1 MNSQSMD
8 TRKKTGKLLFE
19 IGILI
24 ISITVVV
31 GAGVYQA
38 ILNNWRVDSNG
49 ELFFQAFIQA
59 GNTLRITYL
68 NQQSLYIQVL
78 SVFFSFLGNK
88 EELVLIINLIL
99 QIWGIIFIFYGTK
112 INCSYI
118 LSLMILFLSIISSI
132 AFYPITIDTPMHF
145 IWASCGFIF
154 CICQLI
160 SSQMKGKYFKYLFI
174 GFIIGICCYVDLA
187 AIFLFVSLLFML
199 MISDGYSIKEKGLQL
214 LGYLLSVIFSY
225 SIMFYLWNNLSFNY
239 QHFLQWINERLSVF
253 SSKTNLYGYISI
265 CILLILSVVFSLF
278 KLQLK
283 ADADTESELAEE
295 IITSNETATVE
306 KVPEN
311 VHTSVDVS
319 INTENN
325 NESDNNIEPEVMKP
339 INFIPNPLPL
349 PKKHVKKE
357 MNYAFEPSSDMM
369 HYDYNNYRF
378 DDDYDLKDIKKRA
391 E

>member
-31 GAGVYQA
+31 GAGIYQA
-38 ILNNWRVDSNG
+38 ILNNLRVVSNG

-59 GNTLRITYL
+59 GNTFRITYL

-311 VHTSVDVS
+311 VHTSVEVS

-378 DDDYDLKDIKKRA
+378 DDDYDLKDI
-391 E
+391 

>member
-24 ISITVVV
+24 ISITIVV

-38 ILNNWRVDSNG
+38 ILNNWRVVSNG

-59 GNTLRITYL
+59 GNTLHITYL
-68 NQQSLYIQVL
+68 DQQNLYIQVL

-99 QIWGIIFIFYGTK
+99 QILGIVFIFYGSK
-112 INCSYI
+112 INCSYM
-118 LSLMILFLSIISSI
+118 LSLMILFFSIISSI
-132 AFYPITIDTPMHF
+132 AFYPINIDTSMHF
-145 IWASCGFIF
+145 IWLSCGFVF
-154 CICQLI
+154 WICQLI
-160 SSQMKGKYFKYLFI
+160 SSHIKGKYFKYLFI
-174 GFIIGICCYVDLA
+174 GSIIGVCCYVDLA
-187 AIFLFVSLLFML
+187 AIFLFVSLFFM
-199 MISDGYSIKEKGLQL
+199 MIITDRYSIKEKRFQL
-214 LGYLLSVIFSY
+214 PGYLISVIFSY

-239 QHFLQWINERLSVF
+239 QCLLQWINERLSVF
-253 SSKTNLYGYISI
+253 TSKTNLYGYISI

-278 KLQLK
+278 KLQIK

-311 VHTSVDVS
+311 VHTSVEVS
-319 INTENN
+319 ISTDNN
-325 NESDNNIEPEVMKP
+325 NELDNNIEPEVMKP

-378 DDDYDLKDIKKRA
+378 DDDYDLKDI
-391 E
+391 

>member
-1 MNSQSMD
+1 
-8 TRKKTGKLLFE
+8 
-19 IGILI
+19 
-24 ISITVVV
+24 
-31 GAGVYQA
+31 
-38 ILNNWRVDSNG
+38 
-49 ELFFQAFIQA
+49 
-59 GNTLRITYL
+59 
-68 NQQSLYIQVL
+68 
-78 SVFFSFLGNK
+78 
-88 EELVLIINLIL
+88 
-99 QIWGIIFIFYGTK
+99 
-112 INCSYI
+112 
-118 LSLMILFLSIISSI
+118 
-132 AFYPITIDTPMHF
+132 
-145 IWASCGFIF
+145 
-154 CICQLI
+154 
-160 SSQMKGKYFKYLFI
+160 
-174 GFIIGICCYVDLA
+174 
-187 AIFLFVSLLFML
+187 ML

-253 SSKTNLYGYISI
+253 SSKTYLYGYISI

-311 VHTSVDVS
+311 VHTSVEVS

-378 DDDYDLKDIKKRA
+378 DDDYDLKDI
-391 E
+391 

>member
-31 GAGVYQA
+31 GAGIYQA
-38 ILNNWRVDSNG
+38 ILNNWRVVSNG

-160 SSQMKGKYFKYLFI
+160 SSQMKGKYFKYLLI

-253 SSKTNLYGYISI
+253 TSKTNLYGYISI

-378 DDDYDLKDIKKRA
+378 DDDYDLKDI
-391 E
+391 

>member
-31 GAGVYQA
+31 GAGIYQA
-38 ILNNWRVDSNG
+38 ILNNWRVVSNG

-174 GFIIGICCYVDLA
+174 GFIIGIGCYVDLA
-187 AIFLFVSLLFML
+187 VIFLFVSLLFML

-378 DDDYDLKDIKKRA
+378 DDDYDLKDI
-391 E
+391 

>member
-19 IGILI
+19 IGFLI
-24 ISITVVV
+24 ISITIVV

-59 GNTLRITYL
+59 GNSLRITYL

-99 QIWGIIFIFYGTK
+99 QILGIVFIFYGTK

-118 LSLMILFLSIISSI
+118 LSLMILFLSVISSI
-132 AFYPITIDTPMHF
+132 AFYPINIDTPMHF
-145 IWASCGFIF
+145 IWLSCGFVF
-154 CICQLI
+154 WICQLI
-160 SSQMKGKYFKYLFI
+160 SSHNKGKYLKFLVI
-174 GFIIGICCYVDLA
+174 GSVVGICSYVDLA
-187 AIFLFVSLLFML
+187 AIFLLVSLLFIMV
-199 MISDGYSIKEKGLQL
+199 ISDRYSIKEKGLQL
-214 LGYLLSVIFSY
+214 LGYLLSFIFSY

-239 QHFLQWINERLSVF
+239 QYFLQWINEKLSVF

-283 ADADTESELAEE
+283 ADVSTEEEL
-295 IITSNETATVE
+295 VE
-306 KVPEN
+306 KV
-311 VHTSVDVS
+311 
-319 INTENN
+319 TENEPSSVEGSIKTEN
-325 NESDNNIEPEVMKP
+325 SDVPDNNIEPEVMKP

-378 DDDYDLKDIKKRA
+378 DDDYDLKDI
-391 E
+391 

>member
-199 MISDGYSIKEKGLQL
+199 IISDGYSIKEKGLQL

-311 VHTSVDVS
+311 EHTSVEVS

-378 DDDYDLKDIKKRA
+378 DDDYDLKDI
-391 E
+391 

>member
-38 ILNNWRVDSNG
+38 ILNNWRVVSNG

-311 VHTSVDVS
+311 VHTSVEVS

-369 HYDYNNYRF
+369 HYDYNNYMF
-378 DDDYDLKDIKKRA
+378 DDDYDLKDI
-391 E
+391 

>member
-1 MNSQSMD
+1 MNSKSMD

-24 ISITVVV
+24 ISITLVIGV
-31 GAGVYQA
+31 GIYQA
-38 ILNNWRVDSNG
+38 ILNNWTVDSNG
-49 ELFFQAFIQA
+49 EVFFQAFIQA

-145 IWASCGFIF
+145 IWASCGFVF

-311 VHTSVDVS
+311 VHTSVEVS

-378 DDDYDLKDIKKRA
+378 DDDYDLKDI
-391 E
+391 

>member
-24 ISITVVV
+24 ISITIVV

-59 GNTLRITYL
+59 GNSLRITYL

-99 QIWGIIFIFYGTK
+99 QILGIIFIFYGTK

-118 LSLMILFLSIISSI
+118 LSLMILFLSVISSI
-132 AFYPITIDTPMHF
+132 AFYPINIDTPMHF
-145 IWASCGFIF
+145 IWVSCGIIF
-154 CICQLI
+154 WICQLI
-160 SSQMKGKYFKYLFI
+160 FSQNKGKYFKFLVI
-174 GFIIGICCYVDLA
+174 GFIIGICCYIDLA
-187 AIFLFVSLLFML
+187 AIFLFVSLLFM
-199 MISDGYSIKEKGLQL
+199 MIISDRYSTKEKGLQL
-214 LGYLLSVIFSY
+214 LGYFLSVISAF

-239 QHFLQWINERLSVF
+239 QYFLQWINEKLTVF
-253 SSKTNLYGYISI
+253 STRTNLYGYISI
-265 CILLILSVVFSLF
+265 CILLILSVVFSIF

-283 ADADTESELAEE
+283 ADVNTEEELVEE
-295 IITSNETATVE
+295 IITSNETITVE
-306 KVPEN
+306 KVQEN
-311 VHTSVDVS
+311 ESSSVEGS
-319 INTENN
+319 IKIENN
-325 NESDNNIEPEVMKP
+325 DVPNNNIEPEVMKP

-357 MNYAFEPSSDMM
+357 MNYAFEPSADMM

-378 DDDYDLKDIKKRA
+378 DDDYDLKDI
-391 E
+391 

>member
-31 GAGVYQA
+31 GAGIYQA
-38 ILNNWRVDSNG
+38 ILNNWRVVSNG

-253 SSKTNLYGYISI
+253 SSITNLYGYVSI

-311 VHTSVDVS
+311 VHTSVEVS

-378 DDDYDLKDIKKRA
+378 DDDYDLKDI
-391 E
+391 

>member
-8 TRKKTGKLLFE
+8 TRKKTGKLLYE
-19 IGILI
+19 IGFLI

-311 VHTSVDVS
+311 VHTSVEVS

-378 DDDYDLKDIKKRA
+378 DDDYDLKDI
-391 E
+391 

>member
-24 ISITVVV
+24 ISITIVV
-31 GAGVYQA
+31 GAGIYQA
-38 ILNNWRVDSNG
+38 ILNNWRVVSNG

-59 GNTLRITYL
+59 GNTFRITYL

-154 CICQLI
+154 WICQLI

-253 SSKTNLYGYISI
+253 SSKTYLYGYISI

-311 VHTSVDVS
+311 VHTSVEVS

-378 DDDYDLKDIKKRA
+378 DDDYDLKDI
-391 E
+391 

>member
-145 IWASCGFIF
+145 IWASCGFVF

-378 DDDYDLKDIKKRA
+378 DDDYDLKDI
-391 E
+391 

>member
-311 VHTSVDVS
+311 VHTSVEVS

-378 DDDYDLKDIKKRA
+378 DDDYDLKDI
-391 E
+391 

>member
-24 ISITVVV
+24 ISITIVV

-38 ILNNWRVDSNG
+38 ILNNWRVVSNG

-311 VHTSVDVS
+311 VHTSVEVS

-378 DDDYDLKDIKKRA
+378 DDDYDLKDI
-391 E
+391 

>member
-239 QHFLQWINERLSVF
+239 QHFLQWINEKLSVF

-311 VHTSVDVS
+311 VHTSVEVS

-378 DDDYDLKDIKKRA
+378 DDDYDLKDI
-391 E
+391 

>member
-24 ISITVVV
+24 ISITIVV
-31 GAGVYQA
+31 GAGIYQA
-38 ILNNWRVDSNG
+38 ILNNWRVVSNG

-59 GNTLRITYL
+59 GNTFRITYL

-253 SSKTNLYGYISI
+253 SSKTYLYGYISI

-311 VHTSVDVS
+311 VHTSVEVS

-378 DDDYDLKDIKKRA
+378 DDDYDLKDI
-391 E
+391 

>member
-145 IWASCGFIF
+145 IWTSCGFIF
-154 CICQLI
+154 WICQLI

-378 DDDYDLKDIKKRA
+378 DDDYDLKDI
-391 E
+391 

>member
-311 VHTSVDVS
+311 IHTSVEVS

-378 DDDYDLKDIKKRA
+378 DDDYDLKDI
-391 E
+391 

>member
-145 IWASCGFIF
+145 IWVPRFIP
-154 CICQLI
+154 
-160 SSQMKGKYFKYLFI
+160 LFI
-174 GFIIGICCYVDLA
+174 SAVW
-187 AIFLFVSLLFML
+187 AI
-199 MISDGYSIKEKGLQL
+199 
-214 LGYLLSVIFSY
+214 
-225 SIMFYLWNNLSFNY
+225 
-239 QHFLQWINERLSVF
+239 
-253 SSKTNLYGYISI
+253 
-265 CILLILSVVFSLF
+265 
-278 KLQLK
+278 
-283 ADADTESELAEE
+283 AP
-295 IITSNETATVE
+295 TATKAAV
-306 KVPEN
+306 
-311 VHTSVDVS
+311 T
-319 INTENN
+319 
-325 NESDNNIEPEVMKP
+325 
-339 INFIPNPLPL
+339 LPL
-349 PKKHVKKE
+349 K
-357 MNYAFEPSSDMM
+357 
-369 HYDYNNYRF
+369 
-378 DDDYDLKDIKKRA
+378 
-391 E
+391 

>member
-31 GAGVYQA
+31 GAGIYQA
-38 ILNNWRVDSNG
+38 ILNNWRVVSNG

-154 CICQLI
+154 WICQLI

-253 SSKTNLYGYISI
+253 TSKTNLYGYISI

-311 VHTSVDVS
+311 VHTSVEVS

-378 DDDYDLKDIKKRA
+378 DDDYDLKDI
-391 E
+391 

>member
-369 HYDYNNYRF
+369 HYDYNNYRI

>member
-31 GAGVYQA
+31 GAGIYQA

-311 VHTSVDVS
+311 VHTSVEVS

-369 HYDYNNYRF
+369 HYDYNKYRF
-378 DDDYDLKDIKKRA
+378 DDDYDLKDI
-391 E
+391 

>member
-38 ILNNWRVDSNG
+38 ILNNWRVVSNG

-311 VHTSVDVS
+311 VHTSVEVS

-378 DDDYDLKDIKKRA
+378 DDDYDLKDI
-391 E
+391 